1 MKMNKRSEE
10 HTPRSEEHTA
20 QTQKR
25 CRTTMTAG
33 LPYSSLSA
41 AEIAAE
47 LDDLQSQYAALA
59 AKGLS
64 LDITRGVPSAA
75 QLNLSADLLTLPAG
89 TYRDADGI
97 DCRNYGGLLGLRELR
112 EIFAELL
119 EVPPA
124 NLIANN
130 NSSLEL
136 MHSLVVES
144 LLHTPVDGD
153 APWAS
158 DPKRKFLCPAPGYDR
173 HFAVTEDLGFELVPV
188 AMLADGP
195 DVGQV
200 AELIAHDPS
209 VKGMWLVPTY
219 SNPTG
224 QVIGEQTIRA
234 LLALPAAAPDFRLV
248 LDNAYA
254 LHPVVGDPP
263 TGRPFLRWAEEAG
276 CPNRP
281 LIFASTSK
289 ITFAGAGV
297 SFFAASKANLD
308 WHLAHAGKRSIGP
321 DKVNQLRHVL
331 FFRDAAGVRAHMRR
345 HKALLAP
352 KFALV
357 LKILEE
363 RLGASK
369 VAAWTEPQGGYFVS
383 LDVLPGTAREVVRLA
398 KEAGVALTPAGAT
411 FPYRTDPED
420 TNIRIAPSFLP
431 EPDLTE
437 AIEATSTCVLLA
449 AAQKLAQKSSG

>member
-1 MKMNKRSEE
+1 
-10 HTPRSEEHTA
+10 
-20 QTQKR
+20 
-25 CRTTMTAG
+25 MTAA
-33 LPYSSLSA
+33 LPYTSLNP
-41 AEIAAE
+41 AE
-47 LDDLQSQYAALA
+47 LTAELASLQSQYAELV

-64 LDITRGVPSAA
+64 LDITRGVPSTA
-75 QLNLSADLLTLPAG
+75 QLDLSADLLTLPAG
-89 TYRDADGI
+89 EYRDSDGV
-97 DCRNYGGLLGLRELR
+97 DCRNYGGVLGLRELR

-119 EVPPA
+119 EVPAA
-124 NLIANN
+124 NLIAGN

-136 MHSLVVES
+136 MHSLIVES
-144 LLHTPVDGD
+144 LLHTPVDGT

-188 AMLADGP
+188 RMLADGP
-195 DVGQV
+195 DVEQV
-200 AELIAHDPS
+200 AELIASDPS

-224 QVIGEQTIRA
+224 TVVAEQTIRK

-254 LHPVVGDPP
+254 LHPIVGDSP
-263 TGRPFLRWAEEAG
+263 TGRPFLAWAEEAG
-276 CPNRP
+276 HPNRP
-281 LIFASTSK
+281 LVFASTSK
-289 ITFAGAGV
+289 ITLAGAGV

-331 FFRDAAGVRAHMRR
+331 FFRDAAGVRAHMQR
-345 HKALLAP
+345 HKALLTP

-357 LKILEE
+357 LKILED
-363 RLGASK
+363 RLSAAK
-369 VAAWTEPQGGYFVS
+369 VASWTEPQGGYFVS
-383 LDVLPGTAREVVRLA
+383 LDVLPGTAKEVVRLA

-411 FPYRTDPED
+411 FPYGADPED
-420 TNIRIAPSFLP
+420 ANIRIAPTFPTGPVLA
-431 EPDLTE
+431 D
-437 AIEATSTCVLLA
+437 AIEAASTCVLLA
-449 AAQKLAQKSSG
+449 AAKKLVERDAR